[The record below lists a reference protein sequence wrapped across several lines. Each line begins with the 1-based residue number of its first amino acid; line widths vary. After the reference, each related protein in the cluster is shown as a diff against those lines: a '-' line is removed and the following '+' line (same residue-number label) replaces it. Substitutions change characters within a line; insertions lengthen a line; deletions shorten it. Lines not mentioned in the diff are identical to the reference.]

1 MEIFRDEFSKC
12 GSVYKNE
19 WECEFSNC
27 GSVPKNKWECGSVSF
42 QISGSVSKNEWEC
55 GSVSLKMSGSV
66 VSRVMKN
73 SGKVLFWVGVSDS
86 GKFR

>member
-1 MEIFRDEFSKC
+1 M
-12 GSVYKNE
+12 

-42 QISGSVSKNEWEC
+42 QISGSVAKNEWEC

-66 VSRVMKN
+66 
-73 SGKVLFWVGVSDS
+73 GVPGH

>member
-1 MEIFRDEFSKC
+1 M
-12 GSVYKNE
+12 

-73 SGKVLFWVGVSDS
+73 SGKVLFGVGVLDS
-86 GKFR
+86 GKSR

>member
-1 MEIFRDEFSKC
+1 M
-12 GSVYKNE
+12 

-73 SGKVLFWVGVSDS
+73 SGKVLFWG
-86 GKFR
+86 